1 MGKVKHRKTAV
12 AYVYSFAPDF
22 IYVRIRENGNF
33 SYLIKIRPFS
43 LFVGGIFP
51 CSKPR
56 HVGAEEYRRI
66 NFL

>member
-1 MGKVKHRKTAV
+1 MYELG
-12 AYVYSFAPDF
+12 
-22 IYVRIRENGNF
+22 ENGNF
-33 SYLIKIRPFS
+33 SYLKKIRPFS

-66 NFL
+66 NFFKKLHF